1 MNKSRSL
8 RVYFALLFALVV
20 GGSFAVAVYV
30 NDESSKQPTG
40 A

>member
-8 RVYFALLFALVV
+8 RVFFALVV

-30 NDESSKQPTG
+30 NHEASKQPTG